1 MVCRLQRKTYLVS
14 QRMKKNFFRQLVVKG
29 EQPGEVLYVHIIVQN
44 RRFRLLVS
52 LQKYPQ
58 LY

>member
-1 MVCRLQRKTYLVS
+1 MQASEKNIPSITKS
-14 QRMKKNFFRQLVVKG
+14 EKNFFRQLVVKG